1 MVHLRIRDIYL
12 PDPQEVA
19 ISMCGDLLV
28 PGRVVDVSD
37 RGSEEPLA
45 VVSIEGLDR
54 PVVIAVRHLVEL
66 P

>member
-1 MVHLRIRDIYL
+1 
-12 PDPQEVA
+12 
-19 ISMCGDLLV
+19 MCGDLLV